1 MAQTLQILLVEDQPD
16 VTRGYTIL
24 LNRRGYAV
32 TAAASVDAAKRAL
45 ASADF
50 DLLLCDYCLDDGTAI
65 DLVTWLEATGSRLTS
80 ICVTGYGDEIA
91 KQCRLAGFEAVLTK
105 PVKAEMLEAA
115 IASLVIRAENE
126 VD

>member
-1 MAQTLQILLVEDQPD
+1 M
-16 VTRGYTIL
+16 

-32 TAAASVDAAKRAL
+32 TAVASVEAAKRAL

-65 DLVTWLEATGSRLTS
+65 DLITWLNATGSRLTS

-91 KQCRLAGFEAVLTK
+91 KQCRLAGFEGVLTK

-115 IASLVIRAENE
+115 IASLVIRAGNE